1 MSLLARTLYT
11 CRRAARAGGLPACL
25 LACLVVAGC
34 GDPGQESVQDWITQR
49 RAQLRTDIP
58 AVAEPRAYR
67 PEPYGVAGSP
77 DPFNS
82 QKLTQAL
89 RRDLAVD
96 ATSAL
101 VRPEQARP
109 RQALEAFP
117 LDTMTLVGSLFRQG
131 QPVALVRVDQFVH
144 SVRVGAYLG
153 QNFGKVIG
161 ISENQV
167 LLREIVQDAS
177 GLWTERT
184 VSLYLREGNK

>member
-1 MSLLARTLYT
+1 MSLLARALHAS
-11 CRRAARAGGLPACL
+11 RRAARVGVVAACL
-25 LACLVVAGC
+25 PVAGC
-34 GDPGQESVQDWITQR
+34 GDPGQESVHDWITQR
-49 RAQLRTDIP
+49 RAQLRTGIP

-82 QKLTQAL
+82 QRLTQAL
-89 RRDLAVD
+89 RRDLALD
-96 ATSAL
+96 TTSAL

-117 LDTMTLVGSLFRQG
+117 LDTMTLVGSLFSQG

-161 ISENQV
+161 ITENQV
-167 LLREIVQDAS
+167 LLREIVQEAS
-177 GLWTERT
+177 GLWTERR
-184 VSLYLREGNK
+184 VSLHLREGNK